1 MIGSRT
7 SVGGCEKI
15 PDASVSKIQVFE
27 REWCAF
33 VWGAREREREAED
46 GEFMRLNEREKE
58 RERKKEWQ
66 SVY

>member
-15 PDASVSKIQVFE
+15 PDASVSKILIL
-27 REWCAF
+27 RELVYLYSVCDKKTEIEN
-33 VWGAREREREAED
+33 VWNSMED
-46 GEFMRLNEREKE
+46 SD
-58 RERKKEWQ
+58 